1 MSPPFFFLF
10 LLQKLFPPPVAL
22 VLLLTS
28 CGMKKGKNR
37 RRIIC
42 FWKCGSFQR
51 IFSCLG
57 PLHPMLPNSPNPFHF
72 QMPCGLF
79 IGSRGGRNL
88 SVFSHLYTGFGH
100 SSEYSPLSLLA
111 FLGLLFLRFITHVTD
126 FRSLQSQGFRNM
138 RPFQNY
144 RCEAEGFEPDICS
157 SFMGLNEIAA
167 LGDWCLPGPLGLSSK
182 MGVPVTYMCFSF
194 SAEIRI
200 SSVTYLALLSFLP
213 PISS

>member
-1 MSPPFFFLF
+1 MCQPAKGAFLF
-10 LLQKLFPPPVAL
+10 PNTNRTLWGCICVSAVFLLFSTSKVVSSSSSPGLTADLLWHEEGEEQEEN
-22 VLLLTS
+22 LLLKIWLS
-28 CGMKKGKNR
+28 PKN
-37 RRIIC
+37 
-42 FWKCGSFQR
+42 FLLFGTP
-51 IFSCLG
+51 
-57 PLHPMLPNSPNPFHF
+57 PLAYPNSPNPFHF

-88 SVFSHLYTGFGH
+88 SVFSHLYTGLGH

-167 LGDWCLPGPLGLSSK
+167 LGD
-182 MGVPVTYMCFSF
+182 
-194 SAEIRI
+194 
-200 SSVTYLALLSFLP
+200 
-213 PISS
+213 